1 MLTRR
6 EYLRA
11 SALLGAA
18 TAVPGG
24 LLRAFE
30 RDELITRAIPGK
42 DERLPIVGL
51 GTSATFRRMAAT
63 GDVEPLREVIATLI
77 RNGGRVLDTAP
88 AYDNAEAVCG
98 QLAREAKLTEK
109 IFWATKVNVVP
120 RGSNE
125 EADSDAARG
134 QLAQSLERI
143 GKDPVDL
150 VQVHDTS
157 DIPGHMPIVQELKEA
172 GRVRY
177 VGVTSTRKHQYEV
190 LEQAMRAYPI
200 DFIGIDYAVDNRS
213 AAERMLPLARDLGI
227 AVLVYVPFGRTRLWQ
242 RVAGQA
248 VPEWAQEFGADTWSR
263 FFIKYAAAH
272 PTVTCVTPATS
283 KAKHMI
289 DNMGAAYGEL
299 PDAAMR
305 RRMETYVDAL
315 PGA

>member
-6 EYLRA
+6 EYLQA
-11 SALLGAA
+11 SALLGA
-18 TAVPGG
+18 TAALPGG
-24 LLRAFE
+24 LLHAFE
-30 RDELITRAIPGK
+30 RDGMITRAVPGTG
-42 DERLPIVGL
+42 ERLPIVGL
-51 GTSATFRRMAAT
+51 GTSATFRRMAET
-63 GDVEPLREVIATLI
+63 GDVEPLREVITTLV

-98 QLAREAKLTEK
+98 QLARESKLTEK

-125 EADSDAARG
+125 EADADAARA

-143 GKDPVDL
+143 GKDALDL

-157 DIPGHMPIVQELKEA
+157 DIPGHMPLVQELKEA
-172 GRVRY
+172 GRIRY
-177 VGVTSTRKHQYEV
+177 AGVTSTRKHQYEV
-190 LEQAMRAYPI
+190 LEQAMRDYPL

-213 AAERMLPLARDLGI
+213 AAERMLPLAEELGI

-242 RVAGQA
+242 RVAGRP

-272 PTVTCVTPATS
+272 PAVTCVTPATS
-283 KAKHMI
+283 KVKHMI
-289 DNMGAAYGEL
+289 DNLGAAYGEL

-305 RRMETYVDAL
+305 RRMEAYVDAL
-315 PGA
+315 PEA